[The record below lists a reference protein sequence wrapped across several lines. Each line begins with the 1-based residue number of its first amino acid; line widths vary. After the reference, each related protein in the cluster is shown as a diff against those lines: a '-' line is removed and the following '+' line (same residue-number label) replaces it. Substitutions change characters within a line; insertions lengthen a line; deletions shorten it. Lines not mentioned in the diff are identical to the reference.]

1 MTPPRKTP
9 WDEID
14 HPGSGYHVKRV
25 RGDGVVPLF
34 WGKDSSGRC
43 VFMVRLQGNHVDLF
57 HKENISVRGIDVD
70 LKKIE
75 SVADQELVLTL
86 EKHVDKDLFLGLC
99 ETLITNLLPVDNSR
113 EAIALTLTHI
123 KRWKAFLAGGK
134 GKLLS
139 AEEIRGLFGE
149 LLFLRFLY
157 QERLEKQE
165 ALDAWC
171 GPDDTQQ
178 DFIFGNTAVE
188 IKTLSGR
195 ERNTVR
201 ISSEDQLAS
210 LCDHLFL
217 MIYKL
222 SDGQSSDDS
231 LSLNGLVHLMEDE
244 FSNTGTI
251 EKFHERLAS
260 HDYVEMPEYDTPKF
274 LETSQ
279 HAYRVVDDFPRLIRS
294 NLSDG
299 VIRVRYELKLEKLQK
314 FECSP
319 AEIGGD

>member
-1 MTPPRKTP
+1 MLKKTP
-9 WDEID
+9 WDDIG
-14 HPGSGYHVKRV
+14 HPDRGYDVKQV
-25 RGDGVVPLF
+25 TSDGTVPLF
-34 WGKDSSGRC
+34 WGKNFSGHC
-43 VFMVRLQGNHVDLF
+43 VFIVELHGNHVDLF
-57 HKENISVRGIDVD
+57 HKENTFVRGIGVD
-70 LKKIE
+70 L
-75 SVADQELVLTL
+75 QERDSTKGQRLVLTL
-86 EKHVDKDLFLGLC
+86 EKQVNKDLFLGLC
-99 ETLITNLLPVDNSR
+99 ETLISNLLPVKNS
-113 EAIALTLTHI
+113 ETAIALTLTHI
-123 KRWKAFLAGGK
+123 KRWKAFMADGK
-134 GKLLS
+134 GRFLS

-157 QERLEKQE
+157 QERLKKQE

-171 GPDDTQQ
+171 GPDNTQQ

-195 ERNTVR
+195 ERNTIR

-217 MIYKL
+217 IIYRL
-222 SDGQSSDDS
+222 SDGQDSHNS
-231 LSLNGLVHLMEDE
+231 LSLNCLVRLMEDE
-244 FSNTGTI
+244 LSDTETI

-260 HDYVEMPEYDTPKF
+260 HHYVEMPEYDTPKF

-314 FECSP
+314 FECDSG
-319 AEIGGD
+319 EIGGD